1 MLPTPLD
8 LNREHL
14 ELLYRALGRGLV
26 VCQYVEG
33 TLYLAAFAASEI
45 GHIECAKQFYGLP
58 GTGSRLHLTDRKLKA
73 KLDSIAYG
81 RSWRPIFDEL

>member
-26 VCQYVEG
+26 VYQYVEG
-33 TLYLAAFAASEI
+33 TLYLLRSLPPKSARWSAPSSSMVYLDRAAGYI
-45 GHIECAKQFYGLP
+45 
-58 GTGSRLHLTDRKLKA
+58 
-73 KLDSIAYG
+73 
-81 RSWRPIFDEL
+81 